1 MEIVRS
7 AWTRLGS
14 LPGLPFVIGFPVVVL
29 TLPMISDEPSLGVFV
44 IAVAI
49 LAAHC
54 FARPAMR
61 WQTAQLA
68 AAPMVTAGFGAGFG
82 LPLWV
87 SYLLIPVCVVLYQRW
102 ERQPELDE
110 Y

>member
-1 MEIVRS
+1 MKTLRS
-7 AWTRLGS
+7 LWTRLGS

-29 TLPMISDEPSLGVFV
+29 ALPVISDQRSLIVFA

-49 LAAHC
+49 LVAHC
-54 FARPAMR
+54 VARPSMR

-68 AAPMVTAGFGAGFG
+68 VAPVFTAGFGAGFG

-87 SYLLIPVCVVLYQRW
+87 GYLLIPVSAVLFRRW